1 MSGLRRLE
9 RGIIKAKCYDG
20 TKNGNNFSEEWKAY
34 RKLKF
39 GESIP
44 VDTTV
49 GKKYFMDS
57 KDKFIN
63 ALRYQK
69 MKIQEFMAQKRAE
82 KETEA
87 KVNEAVVTE

>member
-9 RGIIKAKCYDG
+9 REVIKAKCYND
-20 TKNGNNFSEEWKAY
+20 TKNGNNFSDEWKSY

-39 GESIP
+39 GESVP
-44 VDTTV
+44 VDTTA

-69 MKIQEFMAQKRAE
+69 MKIQEFMAQNKAE
-82 KETEA
+82 KEAESE
-87 KVNEAVVTE
+87 VVVTE